1 MDTKLKKWK
10 KTFSFAAFFLGIS
23 LLLGNL
29 SSVLV
34 QYSSIDSLKADIQ
47 NSFTGDY
54 QNTDNFKY
62 YVSNYLE
69 RFLVMA
75 SGGNAIGWFDYYYN
89 GEEVTLNQGSTV
101 TIEESTDYTFNNYYG
116 EFKLKDEEEIK
127 NSKGVIDQLHENMKD
142 DKNVLYQIY
151 NEGKLLYS
159 NNGDLILNR
168 NGALPEGYNFYLY
181 FDGEKVTMIKD
192 GEELDVYGDGYYR
205 EGNDWY
211 VPGYQ
216 NFTLDEKSAKSEIVI
231 AFAKTPKI
239 FVYGNYS
246 NSGSIQRG
254 NSLYWLS
261 EEFNYTRS
269 RFISMGISIAVGILL
284 LIVYIIMRK
293 DKKEADK
300 SIASVTDHVWF
311 EIKLI
316 ILMMPIA
323 MLFFSIREYFYYY
336 LNEMLYNYDAI
347 DWDYLFY
354 GIRVVLE
361 GRTFILLICF
371 WLLYFVIN
379 DMRYNRNR
387 WWHGIC
393 SYIYNIFKT
402 SELRLPF
409 QKRITNR
416 YLPVFIAEVVL
427 VAASVSALIV
437 AWRSYYTYINLKT
450 FGLIFVMTVGILI
463 FFQLAY
469 AKSNKVISQ
478 DIGALINQIEAV
490 HHGDLTTMMEM
501 PKDADL
507 AKAVNELNDIQQ
519 GMFTAMNEQIKSERM
534 KVELISNVSHDI
546 KTPLTSIISY
556 IELLKQEDE
565 LPDHVREYVTI
576 LDSKSQRL
584 KEMVKDVFEIS
595 KAASGQLPVNI
606 EELDLGKLLRQTL
619 ADMQEKIDESDIIL
633 RAEILSEPVMILA
646 DGQRLYRVFQNLIG
660 NALLYSLS
668 GSRVYISLN
677 TMGDMA
683 IACIKNT
690 SKTEI
695 PTDLDFTE
703 RFVRG
708 DVSRTDGGSG
718 LGLSIARSFTE
729 ACDGEFKVETNAD
742 LFTVTVSFKLI
753 K

>member
-1 MDTKLKKWK
+1 MKE
-10 KTFSFAAFFLGIS
+10 
-23 LLLGNL
+23 
-29 SSVLV
+29 
-34 QYSSIDSLKADIQ
+34 DIQ

-54 QNTDNFKY
+54 QNTQNFRY

-75 SGGNAIGWFDYYYN
+75 SGGDASGWFDYYYN
-89 GEEVTLNQGSTV
+89 GEDIALTHYSNNLVQGGIGYASDSFQV
-101 TIEESTDYTFNNYYG
+101 ELKDYT
-116 EFKLKDEEEIK
+116 DSIK
-127 NSKGVIDQLHENMKD
+127 NTKAITDEVHESMKD

-151 NEGKLLYS
+151 NDGKLLYS
-159 NNGDLILNR
+159 NNDDLKLDR
-168 NGALPEGYNFYLY
+168 NGTYPDGYNFYLH
-181 FDGEKVTMIKD
+181 FDGKKVTMIKD

-205 EGNDWY
+205 EGSDWY

-216 NFTLDEKSAKSEIVI
+216 NFTLDEKSAKSEVVI

-239 FVYGNYS
+239 YVYGNYS

-254 NSLYWLS
+254 NSLYWLD
-261 EEFNYTRS
+261 EELNYMRS
-269 RFISMGISIAVGILL
+269 RFISLSVSCIIGLL
-284 LIVYIIMRK
+284 LLVVYFFMRK

-311 EIKLI
+311 EIKFI
-316 ILMMPIA
+316 VMIMPIA
-323 MLFFSIREYFYYY
+323 MLFLSIREYFYYY

-347 DWDYLFY
+347 DWNYLFY
-354 GIRVVLE
+354 GIRIVLE

-371 WLLYFVIN
+371 WLIYFVIN
-379 DMRYNRNR
+379 DIRYNRGR
-387 WWHGIC
+387 WWHGLC
-393 SYIYNIFKT
+393 SHIYNIFKT
-402 SELRLPF
+402 SELRMPF

-416 YLPVFIAEVVL
+416 YLPIFIAEVVL
-427 VAASVSALIV
+427 MAASASALIV
-437 AWRSYYTYINLKT
+437 AWRSYYTYINFNT
-450 FGLIFVMTVGILI
+450 FGLIFFIIASILI

-490 HHGDLTTMMEM
+490 HNGDLTNTMEM

-507 AKAVNELNDIQQ
+507 AKAVNDLNDIQQ

-556 IELLKQEDE
+556 IELLKQEED
-565 LPDHVREYVTI
+565 LPEHVREYVTI

-619 ADMQEKIDESDIIL
+619 ADMQEKIDESEIIL
-633 RAEILSEPVMILA
+633 RSEILTDPVMILA

-660 NALLYSLS
+660 NALLYSLP
-668 GSRVYISLN
+668 GSRVYITLN
-677 TMGDMA
+677 TMDDMA

-729 ACDGEFKVETNAD
+729 ACNGEFKVETNAD

-753 K
+753 KE

>member
-1 MDTKLKKWK
+1 MKKWK

-347 DWDYLFY
+347 DWNYLFY

-450 FGLIFVMTVGILI
+450 FGLIFVMIAGILI

-469 AKSNKVISQ
+469 AKSNKIISQ

>member
-1 MDTKLKKWK
+1 MKKWK
-10 KTFSFAAFFLGIS
+10 KTFSFAAFFLSIS

-34 QYSSIDSLKADIQ
+34 QYSSIESLKEDIH

-54 QNTDNFKY
+54 QNTDNFRY

-75 SGGNAIGWFDYYYN
+75 SGGNASGWFDYNYN
-89 GEEVTLNQGSTV
+89 GEEVSLSESSIAI
-101 TIEESTDYTFNNYYG
+101 IEETINNNYNSYQA
-116 EFKLKDEEEIK
+116 ELKENDDNDNIK
-127 NSKGVIDQLHENMKD
+127 NSKIITDQIHQNMKD

-151 NEGKLLYS
+151 NDGKLLYS
-159 NNGDLILNR
+159 NNDDLKLDR
-168 NGALPEGYNFYLY
+168 NKAYPEGYNFYLH
-181 FDGEKVTMIKD
+181 FDGKKVTMIKD

-216 NFTLDEKSAKSEIVI
+216 NFTLDEKSAESEVVI

-239 FVYGNYS
+239 YVYGNYS
-246 NSGSIQRG
+246 NTGSIQRG

-261 EEFNYTRS
+261 EELNYTRS

-284 LIVYIIMRK
+284 LIIYILMRK

-300 SIASVTDHVWF
+300 SIASATDHIWF
-311 EIKLI
+311 EIKFILI
-316 ILMMPIA
+316 SIPLA
-323 MLFFSIREYFYYY
+323 MLFLSIREYFYYY
-336 LNEMLYNYDAI
+336 LNEMLYNFEAI
-347 DWDYLFY
+347 DWNYLLY

-361 GRTFILLICF
+361 GRTIILLICF
-371 WLLYFVIN
+371 WLMYFVIN
-379 DMRYNRNR
+379 DIRYNQGR
-387 WWHGIC
+387 WWHGLC

-402 SELRLPF
+402 SELRMPF

-427 VAASVSALIV
+427 VAASASGLIV
-437 AWRSYYTYINLKT
+437 AWRSYYTYINFKT
-450 FGLIFVMTVGILI
+450 FGFVFVMITGILI

-469 AKSNKVISQ
+469 AKSNKAISQ

-490 HHGDLTTMMEM
+490 HHGDLTNTMEM

-556 IELLKQEDE
+556 IELLKQEEE
-565 LPDHVREYVTI
+565 LPEHVREYVTI

-633 RAEILSEPVMILA
+633 RTEILSEPVMILA

-668 GSRVYISLN
+668 GSRVYITLN
-677 TMGDMA
+677 SVGGMA
-683 IACIKNT
+683 IASIKNT

-729 ACDGEFKVETNAD
+729 ACNGEFKVETNAD

-753 K
+753 KE

>member
-1 MDTKLKKWK
+1 MKKWK
-10 KTFSFAAFFLGIS
+10 KTFSFTAFFLGIS

-101 TIEESTDYTFNNYYG
+101 TIEESSTNYTFNNYYG

-142 DKNVLYQIY
+142 DKNALYQIY

-347 DWDYLFY
+347 DWNYLFY

-450 FGLIFVMTVGILI
+450 FGLIFVMIAGILI

-469 AKSNKVISQ
+469 AKSNKIISQ

>member
-1 MDTKLKKWK
+1 MKKWK

-29 SSVLV
+29 SSTLA
-34 QYSSIDSLKADIQ
+34 QYSSIESMKEDIQ

-54 QNTDNFKY
+54 QNTQNFRY

-75 SGGNAIGWFDYYYN
+75 SGGDASGWFDYYYN
-89 GEEVTLNQGSTV
+89 GEDIALTHYSNNLVQGGIGYASDSFQV
-101 TIEESTDYTFNNYYG
+101 ELKDYT
-116 EFKLKDEEEIK
+116 DSIK
-127 NSKGVIDQLHENMKD
+127 NTKAITDEVHESMKD

-151 NEGKLLYS
+151 NDGKLLYS
-159 NNGDLILNR
+159 NNDDLKLDR
-168 NGALPEGYNFYLY
+168 NGTYPDGYNFYLH
-181 FDGEKVTMIKD
+181 FDGKKVTMIKD
-192 GEELDVYGDGYYR
+192 GEELDVYGDGFYR

-216 NFTLDEKSAKSEIVI
+216 NFTIDEKSAKSEVVI

-239 FVYGNYS
+239 YVYGNYS

-254 NSLYWLS
+254 NSLYWLD
-261 EEFNYTRS
+261 EELSYTRS
-269 RFISMGISIAVGILL
+269 KFVSLGISTAIGILL
-284 LIVYIIMRK
+284 VLVYFFMRK

-300 SIASVTDHVWF
+300 SIASFTDHVWF
-311 EIKLI
+311 EIKFI
-316 ILMMPIA
+316 IMILPIV
-323 MLFFSIREYFYYY
+323 MLFVSIKEYFYFY

-347 DWDYLFY
+347 DWNYLFY
-354 GIRVVLE
+354 GIRTVLE

-371 WLLYFVIN
+371 WLIYLVIN
-379 DMRYNRNR
+379 DIRYNRGR
-387 WWHGIC
+387 WWHGLC
-393 SYIYNIFKT
+393 SHIYNIFKT

-416 YLPVFIAEVVL
+416 YLPIFIAEVVL
-427 VAASVSALIV
+427 AAASVSTLIV
-437 AWRSYYTYINLKT
+437 AWRSYYVPINLKT
-450 FGLIFVMTVGILI
+450 YMFLFLMVAGILI

-469 AKSNKVISQ
+469 ARSNKVISQ

-490 HHGDLTTMMEM
+490 HHGDLTNTLEM

-507 AKAVNELNDIQQ
+507 AKAVDELNDIQQ

-556 IELLKQEDE
+556 IELLKQEED
-565 LPDHVREYVTI
+565 LPEHVREYVTI

-633 RAEILSEPVMILA
+633 RTEILSDPVMIYA
-646 DGQRLYRVFQNLIG
+646 DGQRLYRVFQNLIA

-668 GSRVYISLN
+668 GSRVYITLN
-677 TMGDMA
+677 TVDEMA
-683 IACIKNT
+683 VACVKNT

-753 K
+753 KE

>member
-1 MDTKLKKWK
+1 MKKWK
-10 KTFSFAAFFLGIS
+10 KTFSFTAFFLGIS

-101 TIEESTDYTFNNYYG
+101 TIEESSTNYTFNNYYG

-450 FGLIFVMTVGILI
+450 FGLIFVMIVGILI

-469 AKSNKVISQ
+469 AKSNKVIIQ

-633 RAEILSEPVMILA
+633 RTEILSEPVMILA

-660 NALLYSLS
+660 NALLYSLP

-729 ACDGEFKVETNAD
+729 ACNGEFKVETNAD

>member
-34 QYSSIDSLKADIQ
+34 QYSSIDSLKSDIQ
-47 NSFTGDY
+47 NAFTGDY
-54 QNTDNFKY
+54 QNTENFRY

-75 SGGNAIGWFDYYYN
+75 SGGNASGWFDYYYN
-89 GEEVTLNQGSTV
+89 GEEVTLKQGLTAV
-101 TIEESTDYTFNNYYG
+101 VEESTNYNYYEG
-116 EFKLKDEEEIK
+116 QYKLNDEEVIK
-127 NSKGVIDQLHENMKD
+127 NSKEIIDQLHESMKD

-151 NEGKLLYS
+151 NDGKLLYS
-159 NNGDLILNR
+159 NNDDLILNR
-168 NGALPEGYNFYLY
+168 NGALPEGYNFYLH

-205 EGNDWY
+205 EGSDWY

-216 NFTLDEKSAKSEIVI
+216 NFTLDEKSANSEVVI

-239 FVYGNYS
+239 YVYGNYS

-261 EEFNYTRS
+261 EELSYTRS
-269 RFISMGISIAVGILL
+269 RFVSMGISIAVGILL
-284 LIVYIIMRK
+284 LIVYVILRK

-300 SIASVTDHVWF
+300 NIASATDHIWF
-311 EIKLI
+311 EIKFI
-316 ILMMPIA
+316 IMMMPIA

-347 DWDYLFY
+347 DWNYLFY

-379 DMRYNRNR
+379 DMRYNRGR
-387 WWHGIC
+387 WWHGLC
-393 SYIYNIFKT
+393 SYVYNVFKT

-416 YLPVFIAEVVL
+416 YLPVFIVEVVL
-427 VAASVSALIV
+427 AAISVSALII
-437 AWRSYYTYINLKT
+437 AWRSYYVPINLKT
-450 FGLIFVMTVGILI
+450 FIIIFMMVAGILL

-490 HHGDLTTMMEM
+490 HHGDLTNTLEM
-501 PKDADL
+501 PKDTDL
-507 AKAVNELNDIQQ
+507 AKAVDELNDIQQ

-556 IELLKQEDE
+556 IELLKQEEE
-565 LPDHVREYVTI
+565 LPEHVREYVTI

-633 RAEILSEPVMILA
+633 RTEIISDPVMILA

-668 GSRVYISLN
+668 GSRVYITLN
-677 TMGDMA
+677 TVDDKA
-683 IACIKNT
+683 IACVKNT

-753 K
+753 KE